1 MIVAELI
8 KAAYADLGV
17 LDIGSDLD
25 PAQYAQGLQS
35 LNSMLGSWSRGR
47 MTLYGLVDESFTLTP
62 GKAAYTVGV
71 GGELNT
77 AWPFQ
82 ITRAFIRDA
91 NGSDY
96 PVQIITPG
104 EYNAIILKT
113 VSERPYR
120 LAYNPKG
127 YPLGTATLYPIPAA
141 AEALHWTARK
151 VLVSYTSIED
161 TVGVAPEYEEA
172 LEFNLALR
180 LGPKMGVPLTPELR
194 ELARQSKS
202 VIPLSV
208 EPATFDGAFGSAR
221 AIDGL
226 DGIYS
231 GWL

>member
-1 MIVAELI
+1 MTVSELI
-8 KAAYADLGV
+8 KAAYANLGV
-17 LDIGSDLD
+17 LDIGSDLE

-47 MTLYGLVDESFTLTP
+47 MTLYGLVEESFALTP
-62 GKAAYTVGV
+62 GKAVYTVGT
-71 GGELNT
+71 GGELDT

-82 ITRAFIRDA
+82 ITRAFIRGA
-91 NGSDY
+91 NGIDY

-104 EYNAIILKT
+104 EYNAITLKT
-113 VSERPYR
+113 VSERPYK
-120 LAYNPKG
+120 LVYNPKG
-127 YPLGTATLYPIPAA
+127 YPLGSATLYPIPAV
-141 AEALHWTARK
+141 AEALHWTAQK
-151 VLVSYTSIED
+151 VLVSYASIED

-172 LEFNLALR
+172 LEFNLSIR
-180 LGPKMGVPLTPELR
+180 LAPKMGVPVSGELR

-208 EPATFDGAFGSAR
+208 EPARFDGAFGSAR
-221 AIDGL
+221 NIDGL

>member
-8 KAAYADLGV
+8 KSAYADLGV

-25 PAQYAQGLQS
+25 PAQYAQGLLS
-35 LNSMLGSWSRGR
+35 LNSMIGAWSRGR
-47 MTLYGLVDESFTLTP
+47 LTLYGLVEESFTLTP
-62 GKAAYTVGV
+62 GKAVYTVGS
-71 GGELNT
+71 GGEFDT

-91 NGSDY
+91 NDIDY

-104 EYNAIILKT
+104 EYAAIVLKT
-113 VSERPYR
+113 VSERPFR
-120 LAYNPKG
+120 LVYNPKG
-127 YPLGTATLYPIPAA
+127 YPTGNATLYPVPAA
-141 AEALHWTARK
+141 AEALHWTAQK
-151 VLVSYTSIED
+151 VLVSYASIED

-180 LGPKMGVPLTPELR
+180 LAPKMSVPVSGELR